1 MIILGLTGSIG
12 SGKSFAATFFK
23 SKGIPVYDAD
33 KEVQKILKN
42 YKVIKQVKIFFP
54 GCFKK
59 NKLNKNKLS
68 DIVFKNKK
76 KLKQLEKIVHP
87 KVGREK
93 KEFLAYYNKKK
104 KPIVVLEIPILF
116 ETKGEKRC
124 NFIIL
129 MTVNKTKQFKRLIK
143 RKNMTKEKYE
153 EIVANQMDDK
163 YKKEKANF
171 IISNNST
178 KAKTRKKL
186 EETLK
191 KILLT
196 DL

>member
-1 MIILGLTGSIG
+1 
-12 SGKSFAATFFK
+12 
-23 SKGIPVYDAD
+23 
-33 KEVQKILKN
+33 
-42 YKVIKQVKIFFP
+42 
-54 GCFKK
+54 
-59 NKLNKNKLS
+59 
-68 DIVFKNKK
+68 
-76 KLKQLEKIVHP
+76 
-87 KVGREK
+87 
-93 KEFLAYYNKKK
+93 
-104 KPIVVLEIPILF
+104 
-116 ETKGEKRC
+116 
-124 NFIIL
+124 
-129 MTVNKTKQFKRLIK
+129 
-143 RKNMTKEKYE
+143 MTKEKYE